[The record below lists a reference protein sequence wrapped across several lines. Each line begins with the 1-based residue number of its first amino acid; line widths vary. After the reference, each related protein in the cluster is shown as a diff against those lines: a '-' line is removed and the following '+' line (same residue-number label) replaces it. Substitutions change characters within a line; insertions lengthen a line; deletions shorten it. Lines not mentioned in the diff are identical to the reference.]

1 MWGFEESILNNL
13 KTSSEATIIK
23 LTQEFFMIQLTQVSA
38 QQKATRL
45 FKNTLNIKGE
55 LNNLC
60 KSKYSNP
67 RVSFLQV

>member
-23 LTQEFFMIQLTQVSA
+23 LTQEFQLTQVSA

>member
-1 MWGFEESILNNL
+1 
-13 KTSSEATIIK
+13 
-23 LTQEFFMIQLTQVSA
+23 MIQLTQVSA